1 MAMSVLNLIDVEK
14 HRQDSIVFPAI
25 RLNIDE
31 GEVIAIHSTT
41 DIRKCLLNI
50 FTGQEHISNGNVLI
64 ENELMRHGKISENQ
78 KVGFFFLDEGFYE
91 RLSVKDYLILFKEL
105 FSSPLGVDDALQLA
119 RLEMKKQI
127 KIKHLSFSEK
137 KRLQMAKLLIQDP
150 LLFILEEL
158 DQNVDI
164 ETKRI
169 FIAITKHLK
178 AQGKAILIL
187 TSNME
192 SAITFS
198 DHVYRLSEEGLLTIE
213 TSSPLEKESQQQGSV
228 VKPEESVIHFN
239 KIPAK
244 VNDKLILFDPLE
256 IDYIESHDGHS
267 NIYIRGESFPSMFT
281 LNELEEKLQSFGFF
295 RCHRSYIVN
304 LQKVREVVT
313 WTRNSYSLMLEN
325 SSKTEIPLSKNK
337 MADLKGMLG
346 LK

>member
-1 MAMSVLNLIDVEK
+1 MSVLSLIDVEK
-14 HRQDSIVFPAI
+14 HRQDSTVFPAI
-25 RLNIDE
+25 HLNIDG

-41 DIRKCLLNI
+41 DIRNCLLNI
-50 FTGQEHISNGNVLI
+50 FTGQEYISNGSVLV

-91 RLSVKDYLILFKEL
+91 RLSVKDHLILFKGL
-105 FSSPLGVDDALQLA
+105 FTSSLGVADALKLA
-119 RLEMKKQI
+119 RLEMKKQT
-127 KIKHLSFSEK
+127 KIKQLSFSEK
-137 KRLQMAKLLIQDP
+137 KRLQMAKLLTQDP
-150 LLFILEEL
+150 NIFILEEP

-169 FIAITKHLK
+169 FIAITKYLK

-198 DHVYRLSEEGLLTIE
+198 DHVYRLSEKGLFSVEMT
-213 TSSPLEKESQQQGSV
+213 SPLEKESQQQESV
-228 VKPEESVIHFN
+228 EEPEESVIHFN

-244 VNDKLILFDPLE
+244 VNDKLILFDPPE
-256 IDYIESHDGHS
+256 IDYVDSHDGHS
-267 NIYIRGESFPSMFT
+267 NVHVQGESFPCVFT

-304 LQKVREVVT
+304 LQKVKEVVT
-313 WTRNSYSLMLEN
+313 WTRNSYSLILEN
-325 SSKTEIPLSKNK
+325 ATKTEIPLSKNK
-337 MADLKGMLG
+337 MADLKVMLG